1 MLEKLLSSRARIEI
15 LKLFLFNPE
24 NRYYQRQVSNL
35 TGQSIRAV
43 QREVKKLEDAGLI
56 KSNEEG
62 NRIYYKINRASP
74 IFEELKRIFF
84 KTVGI
89 AEVLKR
95 ELKGVELIKVAFIYG
110 SYAKDEEDLKS
121 DIDLMVI
128 GDINSRRLSSLLS
141 KPKNELGREINYIV
155 FDVEDFRNKVNKED
169 HFLNTVLNEDKIF
182 LVGDED
188 ELRRIIEGR

>member
-141 KPKNELGREINYIV
+141 KPKNELGREINYVV

-169 HFLNTVLNEDKIF
+169 YFLNTVLNEDKIF

>member
-1 MLEKLLSSRARIEI
+1 MLEKLLSSRARVEI

-24 NRYYQRQVSNL
+24 NRYYQRQISNL

-43 QREVKKLEDAGLI
+43 QREVKKMEEIGLI
-56 KSNEEG
+56 KKNEEG
-62 NRIYYKINRASP
+62 NRIYYKINRESP

-84 KTVGI
+84 KTIGI
-89 AEVLKR
+89 AEVLRR
-95 ELKGVELIKVAFIYG
+95 ELKDEEFVKVAFIYG
-110 SYAKDEEDLKS
+110 SYAKDEEDLTS

-128 GDINSRRLSSLLS
+128 GDISSRKLSSILS
-141 KPKNELGREINYIV
+141 KPKNELGREINYVV
-155 FDVEDFRNKVNKED
+155 FDVGDFRNKVNNEE
-169 HFLNTVLNEDKIF
+169 HFLNTVLNEEKIF

>member
-24 NRYYQRQVSNL
+24 NRYYQRQISNL

-56 KSNEEG
+56 KINEEG
-62 NRIYYKINRASP
+62 NRIYYKINRTSP

-89 AEVLKR
+89 AEVLKK

-141 KPKNELGREINYIV
+141 KPKNELGREINYVV
-155 FDVEDFRNKVNKED
+155 FDVEDFRNKVNKEE
-169 HFLNTVLNEDKIF
+169 HFLNTVLIEDKIF
-182 LVGDED
+182 LVGDEN